1 MPAWPHE
8 SERRAATVSKAEPV
22 RQAAAPDWTPTEAET
37 IALAYYRAHQ
47 RDGWAALVH
56 AIEDAL
62 SDLTAAESA
71 LRERGRQISHGYV
84 RARPP
89 A

>member
-1 MPAWPHE
+1 MRGLSNELPA
-8 SERRAATVSKAEPV
+8 PV
-22 RQAAAPDWTPTEAET
+22 WAPTEAET

-62 SDLTAAESA
+62 DDLAAA
-71 LRERGRQISHGYV
+71 DAAIRERGRQISHGYV
-84 RARPP
+84 RGQPRD
-89 A
+89 

>member
-1 MPAWPHE
+1 MGEPA
-8 SERRAATVSKAEPV
+8 SEPSPW
-22 RQAAAPDWTPTEAET
+22 DWTPTEAET
-37 IALAYYRAHQ
+37 IALAFYRAHR

-62 SDLTAAESA
+62 RDLDATDGAIRAQ
-71 LRERGRQISHGYV
+71 GRQISRGYV
-84 RARPP
+84 RAGPP